1 MIAGG
6 APSDRCAGHRRS
18 GRHPGA
24 HLLAGMQYVLG
35 DLEADDTPTAPL
47 KK

>member
-1 MIAGG
+1 MMRTAALLLIVAQATA
-6 APSDRCAGHRRS
+6 APAVT
-18 GRHPGA
+18 PA